1 MQTRPCSA
9 ARTANAASA
18 AAAGDFP
25 TGISRAGFVLKFAAC
40 VPEEYPN
47 CLLGKL
53 LAR

>member
-1 MQTRPCSA
+1 MRPLQLLLA
-9 ARTANAASA
+9 T
-18 AAAGDFP
+18 FP
-25 TGISRAGFVLKFAAC
+25 LVLAEQVLFFKFAAR